1 MGRRYKLFF
10 LITLTCILVHIG
22 IITQVSYAAKPLQ
35 LRAVFLINFMKLTK
49 WPSQGD
55 KFEIGIY
62 KNKTFA
68 DILEGVLSGKK
79 IQGKNVEVLN
89 AEDASQ
95 FSTCHVVFVSK
106 NATGELED
114 VFARIGALGNNPA
127 KLTIGEMDDDSFI
140 KSGGIINFVEK
151 GGKVKFNVNLVLA
164 KAKGLILSAKL
175 LKLAL
180 SVVKQ

>member
-35 LRAVFLINFMKLTK
+35 LKAVFLINFMKLTK
-49 WPSQGD
+49 WPSQSD

-127 KLTIGEMDDDSFI
+127 KLTIGETADDSFI
-140 KSGGIINFVEK
+140 KSGGIINFVEQK
-151 GGKVKFNVNLVLA
+151 GKIKFNVNLVPA
-164 KAKGLILSAKL
+164 KPRGLY
-175 LKLAL
+175 
-180 SVVKQ
+180 SVPNF

>member
-1 MGRRYKLFF
+1 M
-10 LITLTCILVHIG
+10 
-22 IITQVSYAAKPLQ
+22 
-35 LRAVFLINFMKLTK
+35 LRN
-49 WPSQGD
+49 
-55 KFEIGIY
+55 
-62 KNKTFA
+62 
-68 DILEGVLSGKK
+68 
-79 IQGKNVEVLN
+79 
-89 AEDASQ
+89 

-127 KLTIGEMDDDSFI
+127 KLTIGETADDSFI
-140 KSGGIINFVEK
+140 KSGGIINFVEQE
-151 GGKVKFNVNLVLA
+151 GKIKFNVNLVPA